1 MRFLRQLIVIC
12 FFFLKTLRA
21 RVCFVFF
28 FPPPIQNRKLEI
40 NRICFFFFLRAV
52 TVLSFNPFLPTLHF
66 HSCLPSSCASIP
78 VLPVSLLTQ
87 LLHLLEELSQEA
99 FPWEMGHGD
108 ISCYSEPA
116 AGSVQQT
123 LHVMCTDCP
132 PS

>member
-1 MRFLRQLIVIC
+1 MFC
-12 FFFLKTLRA
+12 
-21 RVCFVFF
+21 FF
-28 FPPPIQNRKLEI
+28 FPPSTKQETGNQQNMLF
-40 NRICFFFFLRAV
+40 FFFFLRAV